1 MPTVSDVFHKLCEW
15 APLDLQMDFDNSGF
29 LVGRG
34 DLELDRVLLALDITL
49 PVIEEARD
57 LGARLIVSHHPVIF
71 QSLRQ
76 LRDELPANK
85 ALLLAENGIAAVCMH
100 TNLDLAEGGV
110 NDVLIRLLGAEPESA
125 LDASG
130 CGRIGTLPEA
140 LPLPDFLRICRDRL
154 GSAGLRYVDAGRPVH
169 RLAVMGGSGGDALR
183 DAAAMGCD
191 TFVTADLKYHVLLEA
206 AELGVNLIDADHFCT
221 ENPVMSVL
229 AQRLREA
236 FPQTEFLLSRRH
248 RQVVSFF

>member
-1 MPTVSDVFHKLCEW
+1 M
-15 APLDLQMDFDNSGF
+15 
-29 LVGRG
+29 
-34 DLELDRVLLALDITL
+34 
-49 PVIEEARD
+49 
-57 LGARLIVSHHPVIF
+57 
-71 QSLRQ
+71 
-76 LRDELPANK
+76 
-85 ALLLAENGIAAVCMH
+85 
-100 TNLDLAEGGV
+100 
-110 NDVLIRLLGAEPESA
+110 
-125 LDASG
+125 
-130 CGRIGTLPEA
+130 
-140 LPLPDFLRICRDRL
+140 
-154 GSAGLRYVDAGRPVH
+154 DAGRPVH